1 MRLTVLATTVD
12 LVQRIKFVSSCK
24 PSSTRNYNSVNNWL
38 YNTGPLSSEESE
50 FIHHKADL
58 IALGDGEESSWF
70 DGFVE
75 DMLSKIP
82 CRFTRLLFTSAE
94 QRATTD
100 DVYVHLYSKG
110 RINILVRLVICL
122 LAVVLLMV
130 PVVLLLLVPS
140 LSSIKIMVIV
150 LFTMFFSVVLSVCTR
165 AKRHE
170 VFGATAA

>member
-1 MRLTVLATTVD
+1 M
-12 LVQRIKFVSSCK
+12 SSCK
-24 PSSTRNYNSVNNWL
+24 SASTRNYNSVSNWL
-38 YNTGPLSSEESE
+38 HNIGPLSNEETE

-58 IALGDGEESSWF
+58 IALNDGDESGWL

-75 DMLSKIP
+75 DAFSKVP
-82 CRFTRLLFTSAE
+82 CRFTRLLFTSPE

-100 DVYVHLYSKG
+100 DKDVRLYSKA
-110 RINILVRLVICL
+110 RISILVRLLICL

-140 LSSIKIMVIV
+140 LNPIKIIVIV
-150 LFTMFFSVVLSVCTR
+150 LFTLFFSVVLSVCTR
-165 AKRHE
+165 ARRHE